1 MAGNTTNIIVVAQ
14 AAGEAAPATE
24 AGHDAVVVEG
34 AEGAEGAPATGEV
47 HATTEAHATE
57 EHSGAFPPFD
67 PAGFGGQLFWLAV
80 TFVALYLVMSRMA
93 LPRIGGI
100 LETRRTRIEGD
111 LKEAERLRVETD
123 RALAAYETALAEA
136 RQNAHA
142 IAEETRSSIKADIDN
157 KRKTVE
163 ADLAGRV
170 AGAEA
175 DILKSKQA
183 ALGNVDAIAA
193 ETAQELVAKLAGKV
207 TPAQARSAVA
217 QVVKESAQ

>member
-14 AAGEAAPATE
+14 AEGEAAPAAE
-24 AGHDAVVVEG
+24 AGHDVVVEG
-34 AEGAEGAPATGEV
+34 AEGAPAGGEV
-47 HATTEAHATE
+47 QATTEAHATTE
-57 EHSGAFPPFD
+57 GHSGIFPPFD
-67 PAGFGGQLFWLAV
+67 PAGFGGQLLWLAI

-142 IAEETRSSIKADIDN
+142 IAEETRSSIKADIEN
-157 KRKTVE
+157 KRKSVE
-163 ADLAGRV
+163 AELAGRV

-175 DILKSKQA
+175 SIQQSKLV

-193 ETAQELVAKLAGKV
+193 ETAQELVAKLVGKV
-207 TPAQARSAVA
+207 TPAQAKGAVA
-217 QVVKESAQ
+217 QVVKGSAQ

>member
-14 AAGEAAPATE
+14 AAGEAAPAAE
-24 AGHDAVVVEG
+24 SGHDAVVV
-34 AEGAEGAPATGEV
+34 EGAEGAPATGEV
-47 HATTEAHATE
+47 HATTE

-93 LPRIGGI
+93 LPRIGSI

-111 LKEAERLRVETD
+111 LKEAERLRIETD
-123 RALAAYETALAEA
+123 RALASYETALAEA

-163 ADLAGRV
+163 AELAGRV

-175 DILKSKQA
+175 SILQSKQA

-193 ETAQELVAKLAGKV
+193 ETAQELVARLVGKV